1 MGTKIKFTRREIATA
16 LSTSA
21 ALLAQ
26 TPSPP
31 SPQNAP
37 LSPPLSPPQSPD
49 DELKAARE
57 SNRQNSEQLAKFP
70 LPMST
75 EPAARFKA

>member
-1 MGTKIKFTRREIATA
+1 MGTKIKFTRREIAAA

-26 TPSPP
+26 APSPP
-31 SPQNAP
+31 LPQT
-37 LSPPLSPPQSPD
+37 PD

-70 LPMST
+70 LPLPT

>member
-26 TPSPP
+26 TASQPP
-31 SPQNAP
+31 PQTAP
-37 LSPPLSPPQSPD
+37 ASPPLSPD

>member
-31 SPQNAP
+31 LPQN
-37 LSPPLSPPQSPD
+37 PD

-75 EPAARFKA
+75 EPAAHFKA

>member
-1 MGTKIKFTRREIATA
+1 MGTQVKFTRREIAAA

-26 TPSPP
+26 APSPP
-31 SPQNAP
+31 
-37 LSPPLSPPQSPD
+37 PPQTAALSPD

>member
-1 MGTKIKFTRREIATA
+1 MATKVKFTRREVALA
-16 LSTSA
+16 LSGSA
-21 ALLAQ
+21 AALAQ

-31 SPQNAP
+31 PPQNAP
-37 LSPPLSPPQSPD
+37 LSPD

-57 SNRQNSEQLAKFP
+57 SNLQNSEQLAKFP

-75 EPAARFKA
+75 EPAAHFKV